1 MAAESELK
9 ERGDE
14 IAPGN
19 VFFLGWTWLERGTEA
34 VECLKCS
41 GFSERVDST
50 PDEIASELNCG
61 KSYACC
67 CAAFVCKK
75 CGARMVGKLAAPE
88 ME

>member
-1 MAAESELK
+1 MRSSELK

-19 VFFLGWTWLERGTEA
+19 IFFLGWGDLPREKDS
-34 VECLKCS
+34 VECLKC
-41 GFSERVDST
+41 GGYAEEVEST
-50 PDEIASELNCG
+50 EEEIRSELNCG
-61 KSYACC
+61 RSSECC

-75 CGARMVGKLAAPE
+75 CGARMVGQRDAPE